1 MLSIS
6 LALPMTFVMTD
17 FVCACVYFSTCITL
31 FLTMEYRPERRAVEL
46 ILLVEEKNLKEQTKN
61 K

>member
-1 MLSIS
+1 
-6 LALPMTFVMTD
+6 
-17 FVCACVYFSTCITL
+17 
-31 FLTMEYRPERRAVEL
+31 MEYRPERRAVEL